1 MGKPLQSGLAVLA
14 ATLVFVLLT
23 RNLLPDNTVT
33 ETQSL
38 VSEYQAQIAELKAT
52 TTSPIPEELPAGDQM
67 VDECQPG
74 QVRPDDDPPIGS
86 PSPSGEPLQ
95 AVEMRLR
102 SGSRSDLLVP
112 ESWVLLSDDCTF
124 NGERIWVNPLDDR
137 ERVAH
142 AREVRPFKGR
152 TR

>member
-1 MGKPLQSGLAVLA
+1 MGKPLQLGLAVLA

-52 TTSPIPEELPAGDQM
+52 TTSPMPEELPAGDQM

-86 PSPSGEPLQ
+86 G
-95 AVEMRLR
+95 
-102 SGSRSDLLVP
+102 
-112 ESWVLLSDDCTF
+112 
-124 NGERIWVNPLDDR
+124 
-137 ERVAH
+137 
-142 AREVRPFKGR
+142 
-152 TR
+152 